1 MLYGVPLPECFRGAD
16 SSPSLAVTAQYIQQ
30 YIATHQA
37 FFHTYGYAAAFFLV
51 LLEDFAMPS
60 PGELVLIGTSLVASQ
75 GGLHILPLLLLAW
88 TGAVIGD
95 NIGFAI
101 GHFGGMRLLLRY
113 GRRLGLTHER
123 LDRVHRFFERFG
135 GEVVLV
141 ARFVQGARQLNG
153 IVAGSAGMPWR
164 RFFVYNAIGAALWVG
179 AWGYGVYALGKRF
192 FNYLPLIE
200 RSALYLAVAAA
211 VLSAAAV
218 AWWWWRRRAQAR
230 SESDWDTDD

>member
-1 MLYGVPLPECFRGAD
+1 M
-16 SSPSLAVTAQYIQQ
+16 TAQYIQQ

-60 PGELVLIGTSLVASQ
+60 PGELVLIGTSLIASQ
-75 GGLHILPLLLLAW
+75 GGLHILPLLVLAW
-88 TGAVIGD
+88 LGALIGD

-101 GHFGGMRLLLRY
+101 GHFGGARLLVRY
-113 GRRLGLTHER
+113 GKRLGLTHDR
-123 LDRVHRFFERFG
+123 LESVHRFFERYG

-153 IVAGSAGMPWR
+153 IVAGSAGMSWR
-164 RFFVYNAIGAALWVG
+164 RFVIYNAVGAALWVG

-192 FNYLPLIE
+192 LEYLPIIEQLSFYLLIIV
-200 RSALYLAVAAA
+200 AILLAGT
-211 VLSAAAV
+211 LS
-218 AWWWWRRRAQAR
+218 WWFWRRRSRRRALF
-230 SESDWDTDD
+230 ESDD

>member
-1 MLYGVPLPECFRGAD
+1 MN
-16 SSPSLAVTAQYIQQ
+16 AQYIQQ
-30 YIATHQA
+30 YIATHQL

-60 PGELVLIGTSLVASQ
+60 PGELVLIGTSLIASQ

-88 TGAVIGD
+88 LGALIGD

-101 GHFGGMRLLLRY
+101 GHFGGARFLIRF
-113 GRRLGLTHER
+113 GRRLGLTHAR
-123 LDRVHRFFERFG
+123 LERVHQFFERYG

-153 IVAGSAGMPWR
+153 IVAGSAGMSWR
-164 RFFVYNAIGAALWVG
+164 RFFVYNAIGAALWVT

-192 FNYLPLIE
+192 FIYLPLIE
-200 RSALYLAVAAA
+200 QFSFYLFAIVIAALLGMF
-211 VLSAAAV
+211 S
-218 AWWWWRRRAQAR
+218 WWFWRRRTR
-230 SESDWDTDD
+230 RRICIEPDD

>member
-1 MLYGVPLPECFRGAD
+1 M
-16 SSPSLAVTAQYIQQ
+16 TAQYIQQ

-60 PGELVLIGTSLVASQ
+60 PGELVLIGTSLIASQ
-75 GGLHILPLLLLAW
+75 GGLHITPLLLLAW
-88 TGAVIGD
+88 LGAVIGD

-101 GHFGGMRLLLRY
+101 GHFGGARLLVRY

-123 LDRVHRFFERFG
+123 LDRVHRFFERYG

-164 RFFVYNAIGAALWVG
+164 RFLIYNAIGAALWVG
-179 AWGYGVYALGKRF
+179 AWGYGVYLLGKRF
-192 FNYLPLIE
+192 FDYLPLIE
-200 RSALYLAVAAA
+200 RFSFYLGVMIV
-211 VLSAAAV
+211 VLLLGGLL
-218 AWWWWRRRAQAR
+218 WWAWRRRSR
-230 SESDWDTDD
+230 RKVVIESDD

>member
-1 MLYGVPLPECFRGAD
+1 MPYGGPLPECFRGAGA
-16 SSPSLAVTAQYIQQ
+16 SPSPAVTAQYIQQ

-101 GHFGGMRLLLRY
+101 GHFGGTRLLLRY